1 MLNPHYLKVKDDE
14 KHDFLT
20 DFFITESWSQ
30 YFYVTR
36 WPMFDKKKLKTQ
48 ALILNIY
55 WRSL

>member
-36 WPMFDKKKLKTQ
+36 
-48 ALILNIY
+48 
-55 WRSL
+55 